1 MVMSKGITRDH
12 FTVIG
17 IETVD
22 YHGEH
27 NKIEFAG
34 PITNKSSG
42 LVEIY
47 DPITVKALKKQLI
60 EGLNQ
65 SLENKIKGIVS
76 LKIKVVGSGEEKWI

>member
-1 MVMSKGITRDH
+1 MSKGITRDH

-27 NKIEFAG
+27 NKIEFSD
-34 PITNKSSG
+34 PITNKTSG

-47 DPITVKALKKQLI
+47 DPFTVKALKKQLI
-60 EGLNQ
+60 EELNQ
-65 SLENKIKGIVS
+65 SLKNKIRGIVS
-76 LKIKVVGSGEEKWI
+76 LKVRIVGSGEEKWI